1 MLLLNKGFIKLII
14 IWNLR
19 MSFPIDSG
27 ERVEWNDYP
36 K

>member
-14 IWNLR
+14 IWNLC
-19 MSFPIDSG
+19 MSFPIDRG
-27 ERVEWNDYP
+27 ESVEWNDYP